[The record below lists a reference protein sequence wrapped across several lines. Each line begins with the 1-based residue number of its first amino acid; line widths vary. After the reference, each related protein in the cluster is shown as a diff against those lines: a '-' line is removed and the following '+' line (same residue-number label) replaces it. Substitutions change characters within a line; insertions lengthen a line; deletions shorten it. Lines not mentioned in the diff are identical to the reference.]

1 MVEVKLKEIRECWSH
16 LENTT
21 KVKARQL
28 FETQNHRTI
37 DLPTNNL
44 SDLDQHLNVIQE
56 QPPTLSSAQTT
67 QPTLLQPRPTF
78 SQQLQ
83 RIQVRPETATKRY
96 FLIWQIAGSFV
107 ISLYPHLLVVGSPNA
122 ALSWCWRS
130 QGQY

>member
-1 MVEVKLKEIRECWSH
+1 MKLKEIRECWSH

-28 FETQNHRTI
+28 FETQNHRTT

-56 QPPTLSSAQTT
+56 QPPTLGSAHTT

-83 RIQVRPETATKRY
+83 RIQVRPLNY
-96 FLIWQIAGSFV
+96 
-107 ISLYPHLLVVGSPNA
+107 IS
-122 ALSWCWRS
+122 
-130 QGQY
+130 